1 MFVYMYVFVY
11 LESAANTDI
20 RGEERIRSLLS
31 LITDNDLE
39 ALVLNKLK
47 YIHIKSFVL
56 WITYSVLAWFFEKLN
71 LSYFLKWSLQLGF

>member
-1 MFVYMYVFVY
+1 MFVNMYVFVY

-31 LITDNDLE
+31 LITDKDLE

-56 WITYSVLAWFFEKLN
+56 
-71 LSYFLKWSLQLGF
+71 